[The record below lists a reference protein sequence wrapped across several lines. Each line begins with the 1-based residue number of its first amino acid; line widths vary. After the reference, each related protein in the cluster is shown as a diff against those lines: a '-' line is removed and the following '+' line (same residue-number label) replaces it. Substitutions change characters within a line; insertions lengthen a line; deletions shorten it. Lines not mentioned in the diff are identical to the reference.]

1 MNILRTYGK
10 MKRIELK
17 LDQYQ
22 VVVLLIIARGL
33 GKCYWTKSPLNLDFD
48 KKKIALEQIKQ
59 SQSDMFYHFRNV
71 GTQVGIT

>member
-48 KKKIALEQIKQ
+48 KKKL
-59 SQSDMFYHFRNV
+59 R
-71 GTQVGIT
+71 

>member
-1 MNILRTYGK
+1 

-33 GKCYWTKSPLNLDFD
+33 GKCYWTKSPLNLDLD
-48 KKKIALEQIKQ
+48 IDSKKKIALEQIKQ
-59 SQSDMFYHFRNV
+59 SQSDMFYQFRNV

>member
-33 GKCYWTKSPLNLDFD
+33 RNCYWTKSPLNLDFD

-59 SQSDMFYHFRNV
+59 SQSDMFYQFRNV